1 MQERTE
7 LLDALGE
14 AEKAFIRSLA
24 AREALPEGGAEGA
37 FKNQELAQTHTS
49 LGNLYRLM
57 SQLQPGA
64 AHKAESHLQ
73 QALENYSLGF
83 FSGHMKTAHARLGL
97 YELCKSQG
105 RLAEGLGWLA
115 GLPKEYAQLER
126 WQGEA
131 QAIRITCA
139 VLIQRWARMLLRR
152 TLTNASAVTIQR
164 WARQTRLRKL
174 KRWRE
179 AG

>member
-1 MQERTE
+1 M
-7 LLDALGE
+7 
-14 AEKAFIRSLA
+14 EK
-24 AREALPEGGAEGA
+24 
-37 FKNQELAQTHTS
+37 
-49 LGNLYRLM
+49 
-57 SQLQPGA
+57 
-64 AHKAESHLQ
+64 
-73 QALENYSLGF
+73 
-83 FSGHMKTAHARLGL
+83 
-97 YELCKSQG
+97 
-105 RLAEGLGWLA
+105 GLGWLA